1 VTDQPSDEE
10 LLTRHLDG
18 DRNAFTTL
26 VSRHERR
33 VYAICMRMLGNAEDA
48 QDAAQEAFISV
59 LRRAGTFKGG
69 AAFTTWLYRV
79 AVNAAIDQA
88 RKRGKVKSVPLGEQV
103 PAHHGADSGDPGDT
117 VSASVTVQAALA
129 RLPAE
134 FRSAVVLCDL
144 CRLPYNEAAE
154 ALGVPV
160 GTVKSRVFRGRA
172 ALASELHSLDPR
184 RRATGRQAAL
194 ATLEPVTEPGTESGT
209 STGRRPSDGP
219 SPQNPSA

>member
-10 LLTRHLDG
+10 LLTRHVDG
-18 DRNAFTTL
+18 DRDAFTTL
-26 VSRHERR
+26 VARHERR
-33 VYAICMRMLGNAEDA
+33 VYAICLRMLGNAEDA

-59 LRRAGTFKGG
+59 LRRATTFRGG

-88 RKRGKVKSVPLGEQV
+88 RKRGKVKSVPLGEHV
-103 PAHHGADSGDPGDT
+103 PAHHGAGSDDPGDV
-117 VSASVTVQAALA
+117 VSASVTVQAALT
-129 RLPAE
+129 RLPEE

-172 ALASELHSLDPR
+172 ALAIELHSLDPR
-184 RRATGRQAAL
+184 RRATGRHAAV
-194 ATLEPVTEPGTESGT
+194 ATLEPGTIEGSRT
-209 STGRRPSDGP
+209 SEGP
-219 SPQNPSA
+219 SPETPSA